1 MSLIAMKYVSE
12 MPMMQTPH
20 NNNFAVFLRL
30 GQGALRNMTA
40 RMANISNVASA
51 KRTLITPMA
60 LVSCAYSFF
69 VKVGTIAKPVE
80 ERKTNSVPMTRW
92 FFGTKRI

>member
-20 NNNFAVFLRL
+20 SSNFAVSLRF
-30 GQGALRNMTA
+30 GQGVLRTMTA
-40 RMANISNVASA
+40 RMANINKVAIV

-60 LVSCAYSFF
+60 LVSCSYSFF
-69 VKVGTIAKPVE
+69 VKVGTVANPVL
-80 ERKTNSVPMTRW
+80 ERNTQRVPMTR
-92 FFGTKRI
+92 